1 MKYRRVGTIVRNYFY
16 QLPKASVITVGFV
29 LLAVVGSIDYLTGP
43 NFSLSV
49 FYLIPVLFVSWYS
62 ERLIGIIMSFAA
74 ALVWF
79 ATALTMKKYYEHS
92 VVLYW
97 DDFMELVFFL
107 VVTLLISALR
117 SSLQREK
124 EMASID
130 YLTKV
135 PNRRYF
141 HEFAEMELHR
151 SIRYKHPLSVI
162 YLDIDNFK
170 TVNDTMGHSAGNTL
184 LRLVADTFTNNIRS
198 TDIVARLGGDEFAL
212 LLPESGPESA
222 INAIYKALHSLK
234 ECMKNDWPVTFSIGM
249 VTFLHPP
256 ATVDAMLRRADDLMY
271 SVKASGKGAIRHEVV
286 GDEPG
291 VSSFYY
297 ELW

>member
-1 MKYRRVGTIVRNYFY
+1 MVGNYFN
-16 QLPKASVITVGFV
+16 QLPKTLVITLGFI
-29 LLAVVGSIDYLTGP
+29 LLAAVGGMDYLTGP

-62 ERLIGIIMSFAA
+62 ERFFGIIMSFAA
-74 ALVWF
+74 ALVWLV
-79 ATALTMKKYYEHS
+79 AGLTVKKHYEDS

-97 DDFMELVFFL
+97 NDIMELVFFL
-107 VVTLLISALR
+107 TVSLLISALR

-124 EMASID
+124 ELAKTD
-130 YLTKV
+130 YLTRV

-141 HEFAEMELHR
+141 YEFSEMELHR

-184 LRLVADTFTNNIRS
+184 LRLVAKTFLDNIRS
-198 TDIVARLGGDEFAL
+198 TDMIARLGGDEFAL

-222 INAIYKALHSLK
+222 THVIDKALHSLK
-234 ECMKNDWPVTFSIGM
+234 GVMKDDWPVSFSIGM
-249 VTFLHPP
+249 VTFLQPP
-256 ATVDAMLRRADDLMY
+256 ATVDAMLKRADDLMY
-271 SVKASGKGAIRHEVV
+271 SVKAAGKGAIRHEVV
-286 GDEPG
+286 GDEAG
-291 VSSFYY
+291 VRCRSHES
-297 ELW
+297 